1 MLPSPFT
8 LFDPA
13 ALQTL
18 NDSFWNYNNS
28 KFSYPELSHRS
39 PHYGN
44 INQLSMDLVA
54 EYFKMPKNYQVIYLT
69 AEAGLA
75 AIPHNLTI
83 PTEGRAIYIVDDAD
97 SEFAFKEGHKV
108 NPKAIK
114 VANEA
119 ERVAA
124 AQEFKG

>member
-8 LFDPA
+8 LFDSA
-13 ALQTL
+13 AVQTL

-39 PHYGN
+39 PHYAN
-44 INQLSMDLVA
+44 INQFSMDLVA

-83 PTEGRAIYIVDDAD
+83 PTEGRAVYIVNDAD
-97 SEFAFKEGHKV
+97 S
-108 NPKAIK
+108 
-114 VANEA
+114 
-119 ERVAA
+119 
-124 AQEFKG
+124 